1 MEARTQIEMDRVLL
15 FNTFMFRREF
25 IGFLFFDLWLLN
37 LATLVCD
44 LFLDKAFG
52 GRRTVSYL
60 YL

>member
-1 MEARTQIEMDRVLL
+1 MDRVLL